1 MVPETEML
9 FSFFLN
15 QDSFQ
20 DFDTKRPQKWLL
32 DGYSE
37 PSKMNKFL
45 LGKSAQF
52 WRQNSHSFTHLFI
65 QLFVY
70 PPKNIF

>member
-20 DFDTKRPQKWLL
+20 DFDTKRPQKWFL

-37 PSKMNKFL
+37 PSKMNKLL

-52 WRQNSHSFTHLFI
+52 WR
-65 QLFVY
+65 
-70 PPKNIF
+70 